1 MFRSLLREPLVHFL
15 VLGGAIFGIY
25 SWFRGDGLISSD
37 EHVIVVDEATLLQFM
52 QFRERAFSG
61 PHFRDALAAMSPSE
75 RQLLIDDYVRE
86 EALYREALAMGLE
99 ADDYIIRRRLVQ
111 KVEFITESLARP
123 SDAIPESDIEAYF
136 IAHRQE
142 YYVAPHVT
150 FAHMFFDAE
159 RRGWDE
165 TRTLAQA
172 KLTELNAGAV
182 PFEDAARHGDRFP
195 FFVNYVERTRD
206 FIQTH
211 FGPKMAE
218 SIFAA
223 QSSATVWQG
232 PFESPYGVHLV
243 LLTSRAD
250 GREPQLDEV
259 RSLVKD
265 AAAAEHRSELLNE
278 AVSTIIG
285 QYEVRVEYPA
295 KETQ

>member
-1 MFRSLLREPLVHFL
+1 MFRSVAREPLVHFL
-15 VLGGAIFGIY
+15 VLGGAIFCLY
-25 SWFRGDGLISSD
+25 SWLRGEGPVSPG
-37 EHVIVVDEATLLQFM
+37 ERVIVVDEAALLQFM

-61 PHFRDALAAMSPSE
+61 PHFRDALAAMPPGE

-86 EALYREALAMGLE
+86 EALYREALAIGLD

-123 SDAIPESDIEAYF
+123 SDEISEADLDAYF
-136 IAHRQE
+136 LAHRE
-142 YYVAPHVT
+142 DYYVAPHVT
-150 FAHMFFDAE
+150 FTHVFFDAE

-165 TRTLAQA
+165 ARALAQA
-172 KLTELNAGAV
+172 KVVELNAGAV
-182 PFEDAARHGDRFP
+182 AFEDASRHGDRFP

-206 FIQTH
+206 FVETH
-211 FGPKMAE
+211 FGPAMAE
-218 SIFAA
+218 AIFAS
-223 QSSATVWQG
+223 QPNATVWRG

-243 LLTSRAD
+243 LLTSRAE
-250 GREPQLDEV
+250 GRDPKLDEV
-259 RSLVKD
+259 RGLVKD